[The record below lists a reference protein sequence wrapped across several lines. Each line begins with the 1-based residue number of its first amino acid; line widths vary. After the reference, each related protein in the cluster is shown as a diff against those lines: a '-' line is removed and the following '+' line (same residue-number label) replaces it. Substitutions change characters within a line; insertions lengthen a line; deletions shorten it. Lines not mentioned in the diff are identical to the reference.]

1 MSIAIDVLLG
11 LSVLAAWLGTAAFIR
26 LRTPFERLHVVTF
39 LNVTAIGTVM
49 AVAFAADGISSRS
62 LKCAVIWAATLASGA
77 LVSHVTG
84 RALHLREGER
94 R

>member
-1 MSIAIDVLLG
+1 VSIAIDALLA
-11 LSVLAAWLGTAAFIR
+11 LAVVIAWLGTTAFIR
-26 LRTPFERLHVVTF
+26 LCTPFERLHVVTF
-39 LNVTAIGTVM
+39 LNVTVIGAVM
-49 AVAFAADGISSRS
+49 VAAFVADGISSRA
-62 LKCAVIWAATLASGA
+62 LKCALIWAATLASGA